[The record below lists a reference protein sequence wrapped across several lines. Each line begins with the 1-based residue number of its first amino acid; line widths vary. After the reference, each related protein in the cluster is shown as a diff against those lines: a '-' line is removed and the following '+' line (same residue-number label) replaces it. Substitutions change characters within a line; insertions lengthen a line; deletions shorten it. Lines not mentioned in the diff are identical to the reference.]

1 MITIL
6 YGKLEMNLTNIHS
19 LLVQISGK
27 IDKIE
32 DVVDNLNDKLCKVE
46 EQMDTIK
53 KIQNQPQT
61 QVAMVTTIST
71 SEEKIKL
78 LNQQTNAETQED
90 IITAIMSSWVD
101 IITAIRE
108 KCFISDS
115 GVLSILDQSLT
126 IYEHIATIIY
136 ELDNDSSC
144 KYIYGFSD
152 SKTSLYYWN
161 HNKKTWAKL
170 TKSNLYE
177 IFMEIQKKIIF
188 KYNELMK
195 QNVSLKSGCVE
206 NGDLIFANDY
216 EKRHGDFKKSLISM
230 FT

>member
-78 LNQQTNAETQED
+78 LNQQTSAETQED
-90 IITAIMSSWVD
+90 IITAI
-101 IITAIRE
+101 RE
-108 KCFISDS
+108 KCLISDS